1 MDDRKFE
8 VRCDARPDGHLQVR
22 SRSLSLAVSQ
32 MIDPAKNEQPC
43 QSVLV
48 ICEESEDGVLT
59 TKVIV
64 CHPDWEQNLQIAC
77 IRSGVPDRNNPAT
90 RTMEIDLKATQV

>member
-1 MDDRKFE
+1 MDDGKFE
-8 VRCDARPDGHLQVR
+8 VRCDALPNGHLQVR
-22 SRSLSLAVSQ
+22 TQGLSVGVGQ
-32 MIDPAKNEQPC
+32 MIKQDRTEEMW

-48 ICEESEDGVLT
+48 ICEKNDDGVLT

-77 IRSGVPDRNNPAT
+77 IRSRSPEHGKPAT
-90 RTMEIDLKATQV
+90 ALEIDLKSARV

>member
-8 VRCDARPDGHLQVR
+8 VRCDATPDGQLQVK
-22 SRSLSLAVSQ
+22 SRSLSVAVSQ
-32 MIDPAKNEQPC
+32 SIQVNKSEEMW

-48 ICEESEDGVLT
+48 LCERGEDGALT

-64 CHPDWEQNLQIAC
+64 CHPDWDQNLQIAC
-77 IRSGVPDRNNPAT
+77 IRSGFSNQRDPTAV
-90 RTMEIDLKATQV
+90 EIDLKPTHV